1 MRLADKLTLRCYHL
15 QDYDW
20 TPLNQNPRCVYSVG
34 YKCMYKLC
42 AGYRQADQLIAG
54 MPYECVNSK
63 YTIYNINVLELFV
76 YYIFESGCC
85 KFWK

>member
-1 MRLADKLTLRCYHL
+1 
-15 QDYDW
+15 
-20 TPLNQNPRCVYSVG
+20 
-34 YKCMYKLC
+34 MYKLC

-85 KFWK
+85 KF